1 MFLSLPSEL
10 LLSILAFLSVREVKL
25 CRFVH
30 RRFACLGFPL
40 LTKKIS
46 ISDVC
51 PHATQN
57 IAQSPFGSLEQTQ
70 KLTIY
75 HRSWKGP
82 ENSSSS
88 DVYLRNLF
96 RSLPSIQTIELSH
109 IYLKGYS
116 PENARILCPFYP
128 VGNALTSILCA
139 IGKSNKIQKLK
150 ITGILDACN
159 VKIDR
164 DITSITSLH
173 INALD
178 KSQPQCLTFF
188 CNLEHLSLRSAH
200 WRKGRLRLPE
210 FHWSRLKRVG
220 LHRFSVSEHD
230 LLSFVARHSSLE
242 QLTLEN
248 MYFSEG
254 SWISFCLR
262 LRALGNNIS
271 VKLLGTFDSRE
282 NQWPGP
288 PMRGEELE
296 RLMLENPSY

>member
-10 LLSILAFLSVREVKL
+10 LLSILAFLSVRKVKL
-25 CRFVH
+25 
-30 RRFACLGFPL
+30 
-40 LTKKIS
+40 
-46 ISDVC
+46 
-51 PHATQN
+51 
-57 IAQSPFGSLEQTQ
+57 
-70 KLTIY
+70 Y
-75 HRSWKGP
+75 RSWKSP
-82 ENSSSS
+82 KNSSSS

-109 IYLKGYS
+109 IYLKGYF
-116 PENARILCPFYP
+116 PENTRILCPFYP
-128 VGNALTSILCA
+128 VGNALTSILYT

-150 ITGILDACN
+150 ITGILDAYN

-173 INALD
+173 INALN
-178 KSQPQCLTFF
+178 KSQPQYLTFF
-188 CNLEHLSLRSAH
+188 YNLEHLSLRSAH
-200 WRKGRLRLPE
+200 WRKGRLRLPK
-210 FHWSRLKRVG
+210 FHWSRLKRVS
-220 LHRFSVSEHD
+220 LHRFSVSKHD

-271 VKLLGTFDSRE
+271 VKLLGTFNSRE

-288 PMRGEELE
+288 PIRGKELE
-296 RLMLENPSY
+296 RLILENPFY